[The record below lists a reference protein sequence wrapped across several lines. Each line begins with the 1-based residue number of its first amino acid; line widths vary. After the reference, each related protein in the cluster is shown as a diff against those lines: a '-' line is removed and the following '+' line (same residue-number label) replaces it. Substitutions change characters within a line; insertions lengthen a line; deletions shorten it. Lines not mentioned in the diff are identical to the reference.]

1 MTIKHK
7 IIVTG
12 VALGAL
18 LLLVGAYLKW
28 ASPTNIAF
36 FNYQV
41 ITLGEINRANDNSS
55 IRLFDVSTDKVE
67 DLRKYDMVFVN
78 AMGLRITEAQRETL
92 KEIGKDVPIFT
103 SMATNPAN
111 NITTIDSVDIEFL
124 NQYVSNGGRKNYRN
138 MLNYV
143 RKFIDGKYYHSYE
156 PDIYVRK
163 ENHLIYHAD
172 VKNRESEDIGFESI
186 ADYHKYLTDNGL
198 WKENAP
204 SVIITGA
211 MGDPS
216 DLAAA
221 LEKSGNR
228 VYCVNSVTAMLAS
241 HQIDSIHPA
250 VVINMAHGRLGD
262 KMVNYLKERNIPLL
276 LTLNVNR
283 LKSEW
288 EEEKMGMNGG
298 FLSQS
303 VVTPEIDGAI
313 RPYVLFAHE
322 QDESGLRH
330 LVTLPDRLTTFVET
344 VNRLICMQTKP
355 NKEKKIVIYYYK
367 GPGQNAMTAAGME
380 VAPSLYN
387 LLSHLK
393 QSGYDVEGLPQNATE
408 LEKMIQQRG
417 KVFGTYAQGA
427 QTEFMATQAPLL
439 VTKEEFDSWTN
450 GYIPTSMIEDLE
462 RVNGAFPGEY
472 MNQEGKLALAHLRFG
487 NIVLMPQGMAAAGTD
502 TFKIIHGA
510 NVAPPYPYVASYLWA
525 QKEFKADAILH
536 FGTHGS
542 LEFTPRK
549 QVALSS
555 LDWSDRL
562 VGATPHFYLY
572 TIADVGEAMIA
583 KRRSYAVT
591 QSHLTAPFLESE
603 LRGTY
608 QQLTEAISAYD
619 KAEEANHEEEMQ
631 RIATRVRSLSIELGI
646 ARELRLD
653 TTSNG
658 KPYSIEEIERIE
670 SFAEELVNEKIVG
683 QLYTLGVAY
692 EPQRINSSLYA
703 MAVDPIAYGLLAVD
717 KQKGRADESFEKK
730 KLQFD
735 RKYMTTA
742 KRIVHDLLA
751 NPLLGNEQYLLSA
764 ANITEEELAM
774 AKEFEEQNNR
784 PDMMSMMMAMGSQ
797 FSSSKTKKDTIP
809 SKSVSELRKEGLK
822 RHRNI
827 PQMSKEEYLKMEQ
840 KGFYPDAMMKAI
852 KEGQEW
858 YKREQDSLKRGK
870 NAPKETLT
878 PMATKGKEM
887 PKRREFSKEEKELA
901 HAILAVRQALL
912 NVNLYKK
919 QLTESPAEE
928 LRSMVNALNGGY
940 TAPSPGGDPIVN
952 PNVLMTGRNLYGIN
966 AENTPSVNAW
976 EKAKSL
982 AENTIEMYK
991 KRHHD
996 SIPRKVSYTL
1006 WSGEFIETEGATIAQ
1021 AFYMLGV
1028 EPLRDAFGRVT
1039 DLRLIPAKEL
1049 GRPRIDVVVQTSGQL
1064 RDIAA
1069 SRLFLLNRAVEMASS
1084 ASDDLYDNYVKE
1096 GVVESERLLVEKGI
1110 TPKEARE
1117 ISTYRVFGAQNGGYG
1132 TGIQGMVTAGD
1143 RWKSEKEIADVYLHN
1158 MGAFYGSEKNWEVFR
1173 QAAFEAA
1180 LTRTDVVVQPRQ
1192 SNTWGALSLDH
1203 VYEFMG
1209 GMNLAVRNVTGKDP
1223 DAYLSDYRNHNRMRM
1238 QEVKEAIGIESRTT
1252 LFNPTYIKEK
1262 MKGGAS
1268 SAGEFSEIITNTYGW
1283 NVMKPSAID
1292 NEMWNEIYEVYVN
1305 DKHQSGVHEF
1315 FEKKNPAAL
1324 EEMTAVMLESARKN
1338 MWKASQEQLEK
1349 VAELHTDLVK
1359 KHKPSCSGFV
1369 CNNAKL
1375 QQFIVSHASAEKA
1388 SSYQKEIQQIREN
1401 EGGKN
1406 IVMKKDTLQNTHES
1420 QVKINNAIVVAF
1432 VVVAFAFLFIL
1443 IRRRRKT
1450 NQE

>member
-1 MTIKHK
+1 MSVKKK
-7 IIVTG
+7 IILIG
-12 VALGAL
+12 AAIVALI
-18 LLLVGAYLKW
+18 LLVGAYMKW
-28 ASPTNIAF
+28 VSPTKIAF

-41 ITLGEINRANDNSS
+41 ITLGEINRANDNPS
-55 IRLFDVSTDKVE
+55 IRLFEVSTDDVD
-67 DLRKYDMVFVN
+67 DLGKYDMVFVN

-92 KEIGKDVPIFT
+92 KEIGKKVPILT

-111 NITTIDSVDIEFL
+111 NIATVDSVDIEFL
-124 NQYVSNGGRKNYRN
+124 NQYISNGGRKNYRN

-143 RKFIDGKYYHSYE
+143 RKFIDGKKFRSYE
-156 PDIYVRK
+156 PDMYVQK
-163 ENHLIYHAD
+163 ENHLLYHAD
-172 VKNRESEDIGFESI
+172 VKTQDGEDIGFESI
-186 ADYHKYLTDNGL
+186 ASYHKFLMDNNL
-198 WKENAP
+198 WNENAP
-204 SVIITGA
+204 CVIITGA

-221 LEKSGNR
+221 LEKTGNR
-228 VYCVNSVTAMLAS
+228 VYCVNSLTAMVSS
-241 HQIDSIHPA
+241 HQIDSIHPS
-250 VVINMAHGRLGD
+250 VIINMAHGRLGD
-262 KMVNYLKERNIPLL
+262 NMVNYLKERNIPLL

-283 LKSEW
+283 LRSEW

-330 LVTLPDRLTTFVET
+330 LITMPDRLTTFIET
-344 VNRLICMQTKP
+344 VNRLIAMQSKP

-367 GPGQNAMTAAGME
+367 GPGQSAMSAAGME

-387 LLSHLK
+387 LLAHLK
-393 QSGYDVEGLPQNATE
+393 QSGYNVEGLPQNADE

-427 QTEFMATQAPLL
+427 HAEFMTTQSPLM
-439 VTKEEFDSWTN
+439 VTKEQFDSWTDD
-450 GYIPTSMIEDLE
+450 YLPAAMKEDLVK
-462 RVNGAFPGEY
+462 VNGEFPGEF
-472 MNQEGKLALAHLRFG
+472 MTQDGKLALAHLRFG
-487 NIVLMPQGMAAAGTD
+487 NVVLMPQGMAAAGTD
-502 TFKIIHGA
+502 TFKIVHGA
-510 NVAPPYPYVASYLWA
+510 NVAPPYAYVASYLWA
-525 QKEFKADAILH
+525 QKEFNADAILH

-549 QVALSS
+549 QVALGA
-555 LDWSDRL
+555 LDWPDRL
-562 VGATPHFYLY
+562 VGASPHFYIY

-591 QSHLTAPFLESE
+591 QSHLTAPFLESA
-603 LRGTY
+603 LRTTY
-608 QQLTEAISAYD
+608 QQLTESISSYD
-619 KAEEANHEEEMQ
+619 KAAEAGNEEVMKRTA
-631 RIATRVRSLSIELGI
+631 AKVRALSIELGI

-653 TTSNG
+653 TTANG
-658 KPYSIEEIERIE
+658 APYASEEIERIE

-692 EPQRINSSLYA
+692 EPERINSSLYA

-735 RKYMTTA
+735 RKYMTAA
-742 KRIVHDLLA
+742 KKIVHDLLE
-751 NPLLGNEQYLLSA
+751 NPSLGDDQHLLA
-764 ANITEEELAM
+764 IANITEDELNM
-774 AKEFEEQNNR
+774 AKEFEKQGNR
-784 PDMMSMMMAMGSQ
+784 PDMMAMMMSMGAQ
-797 FSSSKTKKDTIP
+797 FSAKAKKDTLP
-809 SKSVSELRKEGLK
+809 TKSVSELRKEGIMK
-822 RHRNI
+822 HRSI
-827 PQMSKEEYLKMEQ
+827 PQMTKEEYQKMEQ

-858 YKREQDSLKRGK
+858 YKREQDSLRKK
-870 NAPKETLT
+870 NHPQKDTIKPQERK
-878 PMATKGKEM
+878 PKEM

-901 HAILAVRQALL
+901 RAILAIRQAVL

-919 QLTESPAEE
+919 QLKESPSEE
-928 LRSMVNALNGGY
+928 LKSVVNALNGGY
-940 TAPSPGGDPIVN
+940 TSPSPGGDPIVN

-966 AENTPSVNAW
+966 AENTPSVDAW
-976 EKAKSL
+976 EKAKAL
-982 AENTIEMYK
+982 ADNTIEMYK

-1039 DLRLIPAKEL
+1039 DLRLIPSKDL

-1069 SRLFLLNRAVEMASS
+1069 SRLFLLNRAVEMTSS
-1084 ASDDLYDNYVKE
+1084 ASDDMYDNYVRE
-1096 GVVESERLLVEKGI
+1096 GVVESERVLVEKGI

-1143 RWKSEKEIADVYLHN
+1143 RWESEKEIADVYLHN

-1223 DAYLSDYRNHNRMRM
+1223 DAYMSDYRNHNRMRM

-1252 LFNPTYIKEK
+1252 IFNPTYIKEK

-1283 NVMKPSAID
+1283 NVMKPAAID
-1292 NEMWNEIYEVYVN
+1292 NEMWDEIYDVYVK
-1305 DKHQSGVHEF
+1305 DKHQLGVQEF

-1324 EEMTAVMLESARKN
+1324 EEMSAVMMESARKG
-1338 MWKASQEQLEK
+1338 MWKATQEQLAE
-1349 VAELHTDLVK
+1349 VAKLHTDLVEK
-1359 KHKPSCSGFV
+1359 YKPSCSGFV

-1375 QQFIVSHASAEKA
+1375 QQFIASHAPEEKS
-1388 SSYQKEIQQIREN
+1388 SSYKKEIQQIREKN
-1401 EGGKN
+1401 DGKN
-1406 IVMKKDTLQNTHES
+1406 IVMKKDTLQETNES
-1420 QVKINNAIVVAF
+1420 HVKINGVVVGAF
-1432 VVVAFAFLFIL
+1432 VVLSFVVLLLL
-1443 IRRRRKT
+1443 IRRRRKM

>member
-1 MTIKHK
+1 MSVKKK
-7 IIVTG
+7 IILIG
-12 VALGAL
+12 AAIVALI
-18 LLLVGAYLKW
+18 LLVGAYMKW
-28 ASPTNIAF
+28 VSPTKIAF

-41 ITLGEINRANDNSS
+41 ITLGEINRANDNPS
-55 IRLFDVSTDKVE
+55 IRLFEVSTDDVD
-67 DLRKYDMVFVN
+67 DLGKYDMVFVN

-92 KEIGKDVPIFT
+92 KAIGKKVPILT

-111 NITTIDSVDIEFL
+111 NIATVDSVDIEFL
-124 NQYVSNGGRKNYRN
+124 NQYISNGGRKNYRN

-143 RKFIDGKYYHSYE
+143 RKFIDGKKFRSYE
-156 PDIYVRK
+156 PDIYVQK
-163 ENHLIYHAD
+163 ENPLLYHAD
-172 VKNRESEDIGFESI
+172 IKTQDGEDIGFESI
-186 ADYHKYLTDNGL
+186 ASYHKFLTDNNL
-198 WKENAP
+198 WNENAP
-204 SVIITGA
+204 CVIITGA

-221 LEKSGNR
+221 LEKAGNR
-228 VYCVNSVTAMLAS
+228 VYCVNSLTSMVSS
-241 HQIDSIHPA
+241 HQIDSIHPS
-250 VVINMAHGRLGD
+250 VIINMAHGRLGD
-262 KMVNYLKERNIPLL
+262 NMVNYLKERNIPLL

-283 LKSEW
+283 LRSEW

-330 LVTLPDRLTTFVET
+330 LITMPDRLTTFVET
-344 VNRLICMQTKP
+344 VNRLIAMQSKP

-367 GPGQNAMTAAGME
+367 GPGQNAMSAAGME

-387 LLSHLK
+387 LLAHLK
-393 QSGYDVEGLPQNATE
+393 QSGYNVEELPQNADE

-427 QTEFMATQAPLL
+427 HAEFMTTQSPLM
-439 VTKEEFDSWTN
+439 VTKEQFDSWTDD
-450 GYIPTSMIEDLE
+450 YLPAAMKEDLVK
-462 RVNGAFPGEY
+462 VNGEFPGEF
-472 MNQEGKLALAHLRFG
+472 MTQDGKLALAHLRFG
-487 NIVLMPQGMAAAGTD
+487 NVVLMPQGMAAAGTD
-502 TFKIIHGA
+502 TFKIVHGA
-510 NVAPPYPYVASYLWA
+510 NVAPPYSYVASYLWA
-525 QKEFKADAILH
+525 QKEFNADAILH

-549 QVALSS
+549 QVALGS
-555 LDWSDRL
+555 LDWPDRL
-562 VGATPHFYLY
+562 VGATPHFYIY

-603 LRGTY
+603 LRTTY
-608 QQLTEAISAYD
+608 QQLTESISSYD
-619 KAEEANHEEEMQ
+619 KAAEAGNEEDMKRTA
-631 RIATRVRSLSIELGI
+631 AKVRALSIELGI

-653 TTSNG
+653 TTANG
-658 KPYSIEEIERIE
+658 APYTSEEIERIE

-692 EPQRINSSLYA
+692 EPERINSSLYA

-735 RKYMTTA
+735 RKYMTVA
-742 KRIVHDLLA
+742 KKIVHDLLE
-751 NPLLGNEQYLLSA
+751 NPSLGDDQHLLSI
-764 ANITEEELAM
+764 ANITEEELNM
-774 AKEFEEQNNR
+774 AKEFEKQGNR
-784 PDMMSMMMAMGSQ
+784 PDMMAMMMSMGAQ
-797 FSSSKTKKDTIP
+797 FSAKAKKDTLP
-809 SKSVSELRKEGLK
+809 TKSVSELRKEGIMK
-822 RHRNI
+822 HRSI
-827 PQMSKEEYLKMEQ
+827 PQMTKEEYQKMEQ

-858 YKREQDSLKRGK
+858 YKREQDSLRK
-870 NAPKETLT
+870 KEHPQKDTIK
-878 PMATKGKEM
+878 PQERKPKEM

-901 HAILAVRQALL
+901 RAILAIRQAVL

-919 QLTESPAEE
+919 QLKESPSEE
-928 LRSMVNALNGGY
+928 LKSVVNALNGGY

-966 AENTPSVNAW
+966 AENTPSVDAW
-976 EKAKSL
+976 EKAKVL
-982 AENTIEMYK
+982 ADNTIEMYK

-1039 DLRLIPAKEL
+1039 DLRLIPSKDL

-1084 ASDDLYDNYVKE
+1084 ASDDMYDNYVRE
-1096 GVVESERLLVEKGI
+1096 GVVESERVLVEKGI

-1132 TGIQGMVTAGD
+1132 TGIQGMVTSGD
-1143 RWKSEKEIADVYLHN
+1143 RWESEKEIADVYLHN

-1223 DAYLSDYRNHNRMRM
+1223 DAYMSDYRNHNHMRM

-1252 LFNPTYIKEK
+1252 IFNPTYIKEK

-1283 NVMKPSAID
+1283 NVMKPAAID
-1292 NEMWNEIYEVYVN
+1292 NEMWDEIYDVYVK
-1305 DKHQSGVHEF
+1305 DKHQLGVQEF

-1324 EEMTAVMLESARKN
+1324 EEMSAVMMESARKG
-1338 MWKASQEQLEK
+1338 MWKATQEQLAE
-1349 VAELHTDLVK
+1349 VAKLHTDLVEK
-1359 KHKPSCSGFV
+1359 YKPSCSGFV
-1369 CNNAKL
+1369 CNNAEL
-1375 QQFIVSHASAEKA
+1375 QQFIASHAPEEKS
-1388 SSYQKEIQQIREN
+1388 SSYKKEIQQIREKSD
-1401 EGGKN
+1401 GKN
-1406 IVMKKDTLQNTHES
+1406 IVMKKDTLQETNES
-1420 QVKINNAIVVAF
+1420 HVKINGVVVGAF
-1432 VVVAFAFLFIL
+1432 VVLSFVVLLLL
-1443 IRRRRKT
+1443 IRRRRKM